1 MIDRTSIHVIGG
13 KGGDGA
19 ISGRREKYV
28 PRGGP
33 DGGNGGTG
41 GSVYLRAEPDVTT
54 LINLRNGARFA
65 AGDGG
70 NGAGSLKHGKNGSDV
85 MLAVPVGTQVSV
97 VEGEAG
103 READLADAGQ
113 VVCVAEGGRGGRGN
127 ASFASSVNR
136 FPVLAEEGEQG
147 SGATLRLEL
156 KLLADVGIVGMPN
169 AGKSSLLAAVSGAR
183 PRIAGYPFTTLEPVL
198 GVVEWKNREFVAVDI
213 PGLIEGAHRGVGLG
227 HDFLQH
233 VERTRVLVHVVDGA
247 SDDPVGDYRQVREE
261 LRLFDRSLEDK
272 RWLVALNKTDIPE
285 ARSRAEEVVGVLGME
300 GVEGHPVSAS
310 SRDGLDLLLD
320 GVLRLL
326 AEAGSVG
333 STPPQG
339 NGDEEPAPVLRP
351 RPVHQVPRV
360 IKDGACL
367 VVESAPA
374 ARVAAM
380 VDRRNWNAMIQLRR
394 YLKRV
399 GVVKALE
406 DAGVGP
412 GDPVR
417 IGKLEWEWE

>member
-19 ISGRREKYV
+19 IRGRREKYV

-33 DGGNGGTG
+33 DGGNGGSG
-41 GSVYLRAEPDVTT
+41 GSVYLRVEPDVTT
-54 LINLRNGARFA
+54 LTNLRNGARFA

-70 NGAGSLKHGKNGSDV
+70 NGAGSLKYGKNGSDV
-85 MLAVPVGTQVSV
+85 TLAVPMGTQVSV
-97 VEGEAG
+97 AEEGVG
-103 READLADAGQ
+103 READLAEAGQ

-247 SDDPVGDYRQVREE
+247 SDDPVADYRQVREE

-285 ARSRAEEVVGVLGME
+285 ARSRVEEVVGVLGME

-339 NGDEEPAPVLRP
+339 NGNEEPAPVLRP

>member
-1 MIDRTSIHVIGG
+1 MIDRTSIHVRGG
-13 KGGDGA
+13 KGGDGS

-33 DGGNGGTG
+33 DGGNGGSG

-54 LINLRNGARFA
+54 LTNLRNGARFA

-85 MLAVPVGTQVSV
+85 TLAVPVGTQVSV
-97 VEGEAG
+97 VEGEVG

-198 GVVEWKNREFVAVDI
+198 GVVEWKTREFVAVDI

-247 SDDPVGDYRQVREE
+247 SDDPVADYRQVREE
-261 LRLFDRSLEDK
+261 LRLFDRALEDK

-285 ARSRAEEVVGVLGME
+285 ARSRVEEVVGVLGTE
-300 GVEGHPVSAS
+300 GVELHPVSAS
-310 SRDGLDLLLD
+310 SRDGIDLLLD

-326 AEAGSVG
+326 ADAGPIG

-339 NGDEEPAPVLRP
+339 NEEESALVLRP
-351 RPVHQVPRV
+351 RPLHQVPRV
-360 IKDGACL
+360 IRDGAWL

-380 VDRRNWNAMIQLRR
+380 VDRRNWNAMVQLRR

-412 GDPVR
+412 GDSVR